1 MKQKSTPIEANYL
14 DDKERINQYFDKTL
28 NHIHEITNLALDQI
42 QKSMLAINQGN
53 TGANTVRYL
62 NHDYFMW
69 EFESNE
75 FVPEEDSL
83 FKSIVIECLV
93 CKSKM
98 AHNQEVEESQS
109 RDLFFD
115 SFCKQCMSVKYHFYK
130 FFSIDEYQEVFSS
143 IIREKIRLYF
153 DYRLISR
160 RQIVL
165 NLYQD
170 SASKDEIIYQFKLMS
185 IIPDFK
191 VAGLDSI
198 LHLLDRAGVLD
209 ALNQKTGIGG
219 YRSIASNGMACL
231 SIGER
236 MLVEYLVDQNIEFE
250 KEPIYPKHTRLNPS
264 GGMRADFKVKDLWVE
279 LAGMLNL
286 PEYAARIEKK
296 KQLAKVLGLNL
307 LILKDYQKEDL
318 NMLKSRINETHRRV

>member
-1 MKQKSTPIEANYL
+1 
-14 DDKERINQYFDKTL
+14 
-28 NHIHEITNLALDQI
+28 
-42 QKSMLAINQGN
+42 MLAINQGN

-219 YRSIASNGMACL
+219 YRSISSNGMACL

>member
-1 MKQKSTPIEANYL
+1 MKQNSTIIEANYL
-14 DDKERINQYFDKTL
+14 DDKEIINQYFDKTL
-28 NHIHEITNLALDQI
+28 NHFHEITNLALDQI
-42 QKSMLAINQGN
+42 QKLMLAINQDN
-53 TGANTVRYL
+53 DEVNTVRYF
-62 NHDYFMW
+62 NHDYFIW
-69 EFESNE
+69 DFGSIE
-75 FVPEEDSL
+75 FVPEDDPRS
-83 FKSIVIECLV
+83 KSIIIECLV

-98 AHNQEVEESQS
+98 SRDQGVEETQR
-109 RDLFFD
+109 RDLFYD
-115 SFCKQCMSVKYHFYK
+115 SFCSRCMSVKDHFYK

-153 DYRLISR
+153 DYRLSSR

-165 NLYQD
+165 KLYQD

-219 YRSIASNGMACL
+219 YRSIASNGMTCL

-236 MLVEYLVDQNIEFE
+236 MLVEYLVDQNIDFE
-250 KEPIYPKHTRLNPS
+250 KEPIYPKHPRLNPS
-264 GGMRADFKVKDLWVE
+264 GGMRADFKIKDLWVE

-296 KQLAKVLGLNL
+296 KNLAKVLGLNL

-318 NMLKSRINETHRRV
+318 NRLKSRIDETHKKV